1 MDIRQLRYFLAIA
14 EAPSISAAAQTI
26 GVAQPSLSQHLHR
39 MEEELSV
46 KLVERSAR
54 GTALTNEGHML
65 VEHARRICDS
75 LDRCVAD
82 MRELGGAVRGRVC
95 FGMPPSC
102 SMIMSV
108 PLAETVRLEL
118 PEIRLR
124 AVETMSGYLKGWL
137 ADGTV
142 DMAFL
147 YDLKDLPHVPSTHVL
162 NEELFFYSAPD
173 AWPLDTPP
181 GAPVPLRA
189 LQGLDMILPLQQAAQ
204 PDRGVL
210 RPNDVQLN
218 VVGRNGCHD
227 PDQGAG
233 RARVGLHDLRPRR
246 GAGLRQ
252 ARGAAAGAHRFPH
265 DDPSG
270 AAGPKPR
277 TRLEPR
283 LPGGGGHHPH
293 RGARTGAPRD
303 LGGRARLN
311 GLPPPA
317 RRLAADHRPRRRD
330 VPLIHS
336 AEATPAHAVRS
347 CARGA
352 RGRLP
357 AKAAPDRPP
366 RELPPGAF
374 GPVRDGGAAP
384 CERPAPHGTGLPPV
398 PSGAPDDAQETSR

>member
-142 DMAFL
+142 DLAFL

-189 LQGLDMILPLQQAAQ
+189 LQGLDMILPSSGLRNLIEEFCAQ
-204 PDRGVL
+204 
-210 RPNDVQLN
+210 NDVQLN
-218 VVGRNGCHD
+218 VVVEMDAMTQIKELVARGSGYTIFAPVAAQDYVKRGELLRA
-227 PDQGAG
+227 PIVSPTMTRPVLLA
-233 RARVGLHDLRPRR
+233 RSPARVSSRACRAVEATTLTVARELVRR
-246 GAGLRQ
+246 GIWE
-252 ARGAAAGAHRFPH
+252 GA
-265 DDPSG
+265 
-270 AAGPKPR
+270 
-277 TRLEPR
+277 
-283 LPGGGGHHPH
+283 
-293 RGARTGAPRD
+293 
-303 LGGRARLN
+303 
-311 GLPPPA
+311 
-317 RRLAADHRPRRRD
+317 LA
-330 VPLIHS
+330 
-336 AEATPAHAVRS
+336 
-347 CARGA
+347 
-352 RGRLP
+352 
-357 AKAAPDRPP
+357 
-366 RELPPGAF
+366 
-374 GPVRDGGAAP
+374 
-384 CERPAPHGTGLPPV
+384 
-398 PSGAPDDAQETSR
+398 